1 MSTQFSREIYS
12 LSYISYLSNSRVHKP
27 QTHNS
32 TGKLLTSLSV
42 LPSHMTQLWAPIE
55 QVQPSFREFL
65 PVSQE
70 PQHSMAEILNRCKYS
85 HPFSAYLVLETVQ
98 KKVDLQPLPT
108 QSNLYKKRNL
118 KTIKFENRKELSKAD
133 SSMIWP
139 HTVSRFNSTVL

>member
-1 MSTQFSREIYS
+1 MD
-12 LSYISYLSNSRVHKP
+12 YISYLSNSRVHKP

-55 QVQPSFREFL
+55 QVQPSFQEFL
-65 PVSQE
+65 PVAQE

-85 HPFSAYLVLETVQ
+85 HPFSVYLVLETMQ
-98 KKVDLQPLPT
+98 KKVDLQALPT
-108 QSNLYKKRNL
+108 QSNLYKERKL
-118 KTIKFENRKELSKAD
+118 KTIKFENKKEMSKAY

-139 HTVSRFNSTVL
+139 HIVSCFNSTVL